1 MKHVWVIDE
10 DNYNLFEGYV
20 IDEYKDYKDMYDSAV
35 NVYKDENKSSNLGL
49 YSLENIFENK
59 LTALNIYEGIIN
71 IARKK
76 IYREIDKLS
85 RKNEILFEKL
95 LNIHNL

>member
-1 MKHVWVIDE
+1 MKTIIIF
-10 DNYNLFEGYV
+10 FEGYV
-20 IDEYKDYKDMYDSAV
+20 INEYKDYRDIYDNYV
-35 NVYKDENKSSNLGL
+35 NVYKDENQSTNLGL

-76 IYREIDKLS
+76 IYKEIDKLS